1 MTREKRNTLIE
12 YVILFALLATLLW
25 CAIMGSII
33 GARNQREAERERYFH
48 GATHSVPAMA
58 FITGPGNPEDWT
70 EDQWAEFVAMY
81 ATATPEEREA
91 MDAWLA
97 MWYPNWHPRF
107 GGSKR
112 VIVGSEGRRHRYT
125 RVHGVARQLM

>member
-1 MTREKRNTLIE
+1 MTRENRNTIIE
-12 YVILFALLATLLW
+12 YLVLCGFLAVLMYCVIA
-25 CAIMGSII
+25 GSRYA
-33 GARNQREAERERYFH
+33 ARARAEAEREKHFK
-48 GATHSVPAMA
+48 GAHYTTPA
-58 FITGPGNPEDWT
+58 TTYHDPGNPDEWT

-81 ATATPEEREA
+81 ATATPEERAE

-97 MWYPNWHPRF
+97 MWFPNWHPRF
-107 GGSKR
+107 SGSRR